1 MKNLNITGVILDA
14 CDEDFEGCTSA
25 EKFIAELNAT
35 NDDVTIS
42 IDSVGGSV
50 FGSRSMTFALSKW
63 CSQHPD
69 KSITVE
75 VGSLCASAAANFVVS
90 LPKSCVVKAYNDS
103 FFMFHSCNG
112 EMAGTPD
119 ELRSTADQM
128 DKVNETV
135 IRALLARTTL
145 DEATVR
151 QAFTAGAELWLTGV
165 EAKACGLVDVLIDGE
180 LEYADFTACKR
191 EVYNGVTQ
199 IVAKYEEK
207 IMSKKKNI
215 TAEAEETKPEVIETA
230 ETTEETKE
238 CTAEAET
245 TAEATAETAVT
256 AEAEVVENPD
266 ATEATEQ
273 NEEATN
279 PEAEKQEE
287 EIGSGEIEALKA
299 ENAELKAQVEQFKA
313 EIEALKAK
321 MTAGLKTPTTKA
333 ENKKTF
339 VELVR
344 EIPKGLSANAYG
356 KEFARLK
363 AEHKA
368 EYDDYMQAHQVRSFN

>member
-1 MKNLNITGVILDA
+1 MKNLNINGVLLDT

-25 EKFIAELNAT
+25 EKFVAELNST
-35 NDDVTIS
+35 NDDITIS

-50 FGSRSMTFALSKW
+50 FASRSMTFAISKW

-69 KSITVE
+69 KSIMVE

-128 DKVNETV
+128 DKINQTV

-165 EAKACGLVDVLIDGE
+165 EAKECGLVDEIIDGE
-180 LEYADFTACKR
+180 LEYADFSACKR

-238 CTAEAET
+238 CTAETTEET
-245 TAEATAETAVT
+245 KEVT
-256 AEAEVVENPD
+256 AEAEVAENPE
-266 ATEATEQ
+266 ATEAENQ

-279 PEAEKQEE
+279 PEANKQEE

-299 ENAELKAQVEQFKA
+299 ENESLKAQIEQFKA

-321 MTAGLKTPTTKA
+321 MTAGLKTPSTKA
-333 ENKKTF
+333 ENKKSF

-356 KEFARLK
+356 KEFAKLK

-368 EYDDYMQAHQVRSFN
+368 EYDDYMQSHQVRSFN

>member
-1 MKNLNITGVILDA
+1 MKNFNITGVILDA

-63 CSQHPD
+63 CSQHPA
-69 KSITVE
+69 KNITVE

-151 QAFTAGAELWLTGV
+151 QAFTAGSELWLTGV
-165 EAKACGLVDVLIDGE
+165 EAKACGLVDELIDGE

-238 CTAEAET
+238 CTAETTEET
-245 TAEATAETAVT
+245 KEVT

-273 NEEATN
+273 NEEAEN
-279 PEAEKQEE
+279 PEATKQEE
-287 EIGSGEIEALKA
+287 EIGSGEIETLKA

-333 ENKKTF
+333 ENKKSF

-356 KEFARLK
+356 KAFAKLK

-368 EYDDYMQAHQVRSFN
+368 EYDEYMNSHQTRSFN